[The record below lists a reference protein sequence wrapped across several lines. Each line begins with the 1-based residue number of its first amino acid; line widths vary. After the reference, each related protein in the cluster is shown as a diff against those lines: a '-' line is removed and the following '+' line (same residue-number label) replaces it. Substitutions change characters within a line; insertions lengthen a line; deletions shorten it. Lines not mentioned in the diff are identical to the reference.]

1 MYMNRKCSVRRIL
14 LLQTPA
20 ITVCFLL
27 FATTC
32 ARAHDFLVTAPPSDL
47 KLDPFYQKY
56 ISANGYPI
64 VSSAKVDD
72 YALKEAAFLVNLMLA
87 SRPDVRDAMIKSG
100 SRLIVMSHNEFTTDV
115 PEHSQMRPRDFWDAR
130 ARGLGGSRTD
140 PVCSCGEENLLAF
153 AGDPYSTEN
162 ILIHEFAHNIHLRG
176 MVNVD
181 PTFDDRLKQTWQ
193 AAMDAGLWDKK
204 YASTNHAEYFAEGV
218 QSWFNNNRQPDH
230 DHNHVDTRRELREY
244 DPGLAEICEEVFGET
259 ELVYTKPTT
268 RLTDHLAG
276 YDPATAPKFAWPE
289 RLQKVKEEIRA
300 KARSRKSMKDRDKK
314 DKAAEAYESVRP
326 NVIVIMADDLGW
338 MDLHCQGN
346 KQLDTPHLDRLAS
359 QGMRFTDAYAAAPV
373 CSPTRAA
380 MMTGQSPARV
390 GLTNHAPGHADRFRP
405 ENAEVAEADWIRHLT
420 LDHVTIAERL
430 KQAGYA
436 TGFVGKWHLS
446 HRSGSDAEGPFEPR
460 LRPEHQGYDVNVG
473 GCSRGGPPSYF
484 EPYRIPNIA
493 PRREGEY
500 LANRLA
506 DESIAFVE
514 ANSDRTFF
522 LTWWNYSVHYPMAAP
537 EDLIKKYRNRPGV
550 DRPVYAA
557 MIEAMDAAI
566 GKLLAALDDAGLSDN
581 TLLIFKSD
589 NGSLYSNTPLRAN
602 KGFLYEGGIRVPWI
616 VRWPGVVKEGTVCD
630 TPVISMDTFPTI
642 LEATGLTADPD
653 TPLDGESLMPLLK
666 QTGELERRAIYFHYP
681 NYAFHKQ
688 NRLGSAIR
696 QGDYKLI
703 TRYDDESIELYNL
716 ADDIGEQQNLAES
729 APSIALTM
737 KKKLDAWLTASGAK
751 MPERIPQTH
760 D

>member
-1 MYMNRKCSVRRIL
+1 MRIIRLSIFLEIAIGSLLAATPSVDVQSFQI
-14 LLQTPA
+14 TP
-20 ITVCFLL
+20 
-27 FATTC
+27 
-32 ARAHDFLVTAPPSDL
+32 PPS
-47 KLDPFYQKY
+47 KMGLDPFYKKY
-56 ISANGYPI
+56 VSASGYPI
-64 VSSAKVDD
+64 VSSAGVDD

-87 SRPDVRDAMIKSG
+87 NRPDVREAMIKSG
-100 SRLIVMSHNEFTTDV
+100 SRLIIMAHDEFTTDV
-115 PEHSQMRPRDFWDAR
+115 PEHSQMRPKDFWDAR

-153 AGDPYSTEN
+153 EGDPYSTEN

-218 QSWFNNNRQPDH
+218 QSWFDNNRQPDH
-230 DHNHVDTRRELREY
+230 DHNHVDTRKELREY
-244 DPGLAEICEEVFGET
+244 DPGLAKICEEVFGET
-259 ELVYTKPTT
+259 NLVYTKPTT
-268 RLTDHLAG
+268 RLTGHLSG
-276 YDPATAPKFAWPE
+276 YNPATAPKFAWPE
-289 RLQKVKEEIRA
+289 RLQNVKEEIRA

-314 DKAAEAYESVRP
+314 DKAAEAYESVKP

-346 KQLDTPHLDRLAS
+346 TLLDTPHLDGLAS
-359 QGMRFTDAYAAAPV
+359 QGMRFTNGYAAAPV

-390 GLTNHAPGHADRFRP
+390 GLTNHAPGHADRFCP
-405 ENAEVAEADWIRHLT
+405 ENSKVAEADWIRHLT
-420 LDHVTIAERL
+420 LDHVTIAEHL

-446 HRSGSDAEGPFEPR
+446 HRPGSDTNGPFEPR
-460 LRPEHQGYDVNVG
+460 LRPEHQGYDLNIG

-484 EPYRIPNIA
+484 EPYRIPNI
-493 PRREGEY
+493 PSRRKGEY

-522 LTWWNYSVHYPMAAP
+522 LTWWNYSVHYPMEAP
-537 EDLIKKYRNRPGV
+537 EDLIRKYENRPGV

-566 GKLLAALDDAGLSDN
+566 GKLLSALDENGLSEN

-589 NGSLYSNTPLRAN
+589 NGSLYSNAPLRAN

-616 VRWPGVVKEGTVCD
+616 VRWPGVVKAGSECD

-642 LEATGLTADPD
+642 LEATGLKPD
-653 TPLDGESLMPLLK
+653 SNTPMDAESLLPLLK
-666 QTGELERRAIYFHYP
+666 QTGTLKRKAIYFHYP
-681 NYAFHKQ
+681 NYAFHKR

-696 QGDYKLI
+696 EGDYKLI
-703 TRYDDESIELYNL
+703 TRYDDDSLELYNL
-716 ADDIGEQQNLAES
+716 VSDIGEERNLAETQ
-729 APSIALTM
+729 PKTALAM
-737 KKKLDAWLTASGAK
+737 KNRLDAWLTTAGAR
-751 MPERIPQTH
+751 MPKRIQETK
-760 D
+760 